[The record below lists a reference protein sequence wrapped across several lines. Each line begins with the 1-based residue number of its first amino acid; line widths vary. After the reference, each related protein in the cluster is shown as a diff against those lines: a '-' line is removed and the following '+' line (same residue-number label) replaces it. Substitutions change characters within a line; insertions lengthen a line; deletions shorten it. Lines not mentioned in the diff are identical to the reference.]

1 VHTTPASAVGQ
12 DLGSAAYRWYVLLT
26 LTLVYTL
33 NFIDRALLAV
43 LAQPIIN
50 TFGLTDTE
58 LGFLAGPPFALF
70 YALMGIPIALAA
82 DRYNRVA
89 IMAFC
94 IALWSLM
101 TALCGLATG
110 FVFLLIARIG
120 VAIGEAGSNPPSNS
134 IIADYYRPAARSKAL
149 GIYSTGVMLGNAL
162 AFLIG
167 GPLGQLPDDTIR
179 TLLDFVALGHLPD
192 TLGWGKDFG
201 WRFAF
206 IAVGV
211 PGVLFGL
218 VVLLTVREPPRG
230 YSDPP
235 GLATAARS
243 GVMDTFRLLARC
255 RSFWFMTLAVSLIAM
270 VGYGHTAFQAPMMQR
285 LHGLPPGEFAVRF
298 GLPLSV
304 AGALGTLAAGYLTA
318 RLLGRSIRWLA
329 WLPAI
334 SVSLSVPLYIFAF
347 NQSGDRLDL
356 ALVCWL
362 VAMML
367 HYAYL
372 GAQYTIG
379 QGVVPQ
385 HSRASAIAIMLFI
398 IAIVGNGFGPQLV
411 GLLSDSF
418 MQLALE
424 ARGLAAELDPAA
436 CNPKAAAALTPANQR
451 ICAEVYGEGLR
462 NSMSAITFVLWPA
475 AVCFW
480 LCAKSLDRELLA
492 R

>member
-1 VHTTPASAVGQ
+1 MTTAASTAGR
-12 DLGSAAYRWYVLLT
+12 DFGSVTYRGYVLLT
-26 LTLVYTL
+26 LTFVYTL

-43 LAQPIIN
+43 LAQPII
-50 TFGLTDTE
+50 TEFGLTDTE

-110 FVFLLIARIG
+110 FLFLLITRIG

-134 IIADYYRPAARSKAL
+134 IIADYYRPSARSKAL

-167 GPLGQLPDDTIR
+167 GPLGQLPDDTVR
-179 TLLDFVALGHLPD
+179 ALLDLVALGHLPD
-192 TLGWGKDFG
+192 TLGWGSGFG

-206 IAVGV
+206 IALGA

-218 VVLLTVREPPRG
+218 IVLLTVREPPRG

-235 GLATAARS
+235 GLAAATRS
-243 GVMDTFRLLARC
+243 SLMETFRLLARC
-255 RSFWFMTLAVSLIAM
+255 RSFWFMTVAVSLIAM
-270 VGYGHTAFQAPMMQR
+270 VGYGHASFQAPMMQR
-285 LHGLPPGEFAVRF
+285 LHGLSPGEFAVRF

-304 AGALGTLAAGYLTA
+304 AGALGTLGAGYLTE
-318 RLLGRSIRWLA
+318 RLVHRSVRWLA
-329 WLPAI
+329 LLPAI
-334 SVSLSVPLYIFAF
+334 GVALSVPLYIFAF
-347 NQSGDRLDL
+347 NQPGDRLDL
-356 ALVCWL
+356 ALIAWVL
-362 VAMML
+362 AMML
-367 HYAYL
+367 HYVYL
-372 GAQYTIG
+372 AAQYTIG

-398 IAIVGNGFGPQLV
+398 IALVGNGLGPQLV
-411 GLLSDSF
+411 GLLSDTF
-418 MQLALE
+418 MQLALDH
-424 ARGLAAELDPAA
+424 RGLAAVLDVSD
-436 CNPKAAAALTPANQR
+436 CNPKAAAALPLEQR
-451 ICAEVYGEGLR
+451 GICAEIYGEGLR
-462 NSMSAITFVLWPA
+462 NSMSVMSLALWPA
-475 AVCFW
+475 AWCFW
-480 LCAKSLDRELLA
+480 ICSKSLGRELLA

>member
-1 VHTTPASAVGQ
+1 MTTAASTAGR
-12 DLGSAAYRWYVLLT
+12 DFGSVTYRGYVLLT
-26 LTLVYTL
+26 LTFVYTL

-43 LAQPIIN
+43 LAQPII
-50 TFGLTDTE
+50 TEFGLTDTE

-110 FVFLLIARIG
+110 FLFLLIARIG

-134 IIADYYRPAARSKAL
+134 IIADYYRPSARSKAL

-167 GPLGQLPDDTIR
+167 GPLGQLPDDTVR
-179 TLLDFVALGHLPD
+179 ALLDLVALGHLPD
-192 TLGWGKDFG
+192 TLGWGSGFG

-206 IAVGV
+206 IALGV

-218 VVLLTVREPPRG
+218 IVLLTVREPPRG

-235 GLATAARS
+235 GLAAATRGS
-243 GVMDTFRLLARC
+243 LMETFRLLARC
-255 RSFWFMTLAVSLIAM
+255 RSFWFMTVAVSLIAM
-270 VGYGHTAFQAPMMQR
+270 VGYGHASFQAPMMQR
-285 LHGLPPGEFAVRF
+285 LHGLSPGEFAVRF

-304 AGALGTLAAGYLTA
+304 AGALGTLGAGYLTE
-318 RLLGRSIRWLA
+318 RLVHRSVRWLA
-329 WLPAI
+329 LLPAI
-334 SVSLSVPLYIFAF
+334 GVALSVPLYIFAF
-347 NQSGDRLDL
+347 NQPGDRLDL
-356 ALVCWL
+356 ALIAWVL
-362 VAMML
+362 AMML
-367 HYAYL
+367 HYVYL
-372 GAQYTIG
+372 AAQYTIG

-398 IAIVGNGFGPQLV
+398 IALVGNGLGPQLV
-411 GLLSDSF
+411 GLLSDTF
-418 MQLALE
+418 MQLALDH
-424 ARGLAAELDPAA
+424 RGLAAVLDVSD
-436 CNPKAAAALTPANQR
+436 CNPKAAAALPLEQR
-451 ICAEVYGEGLR
+451 GICAEIYGEGLR
-462 NSMSAITFVLWPA
+462 NSMSVMSLALWPA
-475 AVCFW
+475 AWCFW
-480 LCAKSLDRELLA
+480 ICSKSLGRELLA

>member
-1 VHTTPASAVGQ
+1 VSTATSTAGR
-12 DLGSAAYRWYVLLT
+12 DLGSASYRWYVLLT
-26 LTLVYTL
+26 LTFVYTL

-43 LAQPIIN
+43 LAQPII
-50 TFGLTDTE
+50 TEFGLTDTE

-110 FVFLLIARIG
+110 FLFLLIARIG

-134 IIADYYRPAARSKAL
+134 IIADYYRPAARSNNL
-149 GIYSTGVMLGNAL
+149 GVYSTGVMLGNAL

-167 GPLGQLPDDTIR
+167 GPLGQLPDDTVR
-179 TLLDFVALGHLPD
+179 ALLEIVALGHLPD

-206 IAVGV
+206 IALGV
-211 PGVLFGL
+211 PGVLVG
-218 VVLLTVREPPRG
+218 VIVLLTVREPPRG

-235 GLATAARS
+235 GLATTARS
-243 GVMDTFRLLARC
+243 GVGDTFRLLARC
-255 RSFWFMTLAVSLIAM
+255 RAFWFMTAAVSLIAM
-270 VGYGHTAFQAPMMQR
+270 VGYGHASFQAPMMQR
-285 LHGLPPGEFAVRF
+285 LHGLSPGEFAVRV

-304 AGALGTLAAGYLTA
+304 AGALGTLGAGYPTEQLI
-318 RLLGRSIRWLA
+318 RRSVRWLA
-329 WLPAI
+329 LLPALC
-334 SVSLSVPLYIFAF
+334 VSLSVPLYIFAF
-347 NQSGDRLDL
+347 HQPGDRLDL
-356 ALVCWL
+356 ALACWL
-362 VAMML
+362 AAMML
-367 HYAYL
+367 HYVYL

-398 IAIVGNGFGPQLV
+398 IAIVGNGLGPQIV
-411 GLLSDSF
+411 GLLSDTF
-418 MQLALE
+418 IQIALDD
-424 ARGLAAELDPAA
+424 RGFAGVIDATA
-436 CNPKAAAALTPANQR
+436 CNPKAAAALPLEQQR
-451 ICAEVYGEGLR
+451 ICAIVYGEGLR
-462 NSMSAITFVLWPA
+462 NSMSVISLVLWPA
-475 AVCFW
+475 AWCFW
-480 LCAKSLDRELLA
+480 ICSKSLDRELLA